1 MFKNRFKYSYAW
13 EGGNG
18 LKMIFDYDYI
28 YEEDYYRMALRRL
41 LKKVDYKLE
50 QQFLSD
56 VVNLKDIYTGTEI
69 HDYIF
74 YNKIK

>member
-1 MFKNRFKYSYAW
+1 MKY
-13 EGGNG
+13 NNV
-18 LKMIFDYDYI
+18 YDFLYI
-28 YEEDYYRMALRRL
+28 DDYYRMALRRL
-41 LKKVDYKLE
+41 LKRADYKLE

-56 VVNLKDIYTGTEI
+56 VAQLKDLYTSIEI

>member
-1 MFKNRFKYSYAW
+1 
-13 EGGNG
+13 
-18 LKMIFDYDYI
+18 MIYDNIGDYLYQD
-28 YEEDYYRMALRRL
+28 DYYRMALRRI
-41 LKKVDYKLE
+41 LKKADYKLE

-56 VVNLKDIYTGTEI
+56 VAQLKDLYTGTEI

>member
-18 LKMIFDYDYI
+18 LKMIYDYI

>member
-1 MFKNRFKYSYAW
+1 
-13 EGGNG
+13 
-18 LKMIFDYDYI
+18 MIYDYDYI

-56 VVNLKDIYTGTEI
+56 VVNLKDIYTETEI